1 MIEGMC
7 VKHYAFS
14 RYGENSPRS
23 HGEQGEE
30 TGPPV
35 VLPSDPSLE
44 TSLALPLHTQRQR
57 ELESISNQLEV
68 FMTRVRQIAV
78 ASFGS
83 IALAI
88 GLAGCAGNRPETIGA
103 NAVMETSGD
112 KTLTWTAS
120 SSGNLTVY
128 DQSSDKIAYGATVAA
143 GQSVKVDV
151 DSNRIM
157 LDSQIVSENSLHGGD
172 GTAAFD
178 GPDTFLDRIDF
189 RSQGRLITGFR
200 RDTA

>member
-1 MIEGMC
+1 
-7 VKHYAFS
+7 
-14 RYGENSPRS
+14 
-23 HGEQGEE
+23 
-30 TGPPV
+30 
-35 VLPSDPSLE
+35 
-44 TSLALPLHTQRQR
+44 
-57 ELESISNQLEV
+57 
-68 FMTRVRQIAV
+68 MTRVRQIAV

-172 GTAAFD
+172 QYKIYFEPTGTVQSESTVESHSVQTVHT
-178 GPDTFLDRIDF
+178 P
-189 RSQGRLITGFR
+189 
-200 RDTA
+200 